1 MALSDERVTAERE
14 RKIRVYD
21 DQGFKT
27 RKKRKIRFLV
37 DFRTQGIREL
47 RADNVSSLWEGFS
60 RSILPKFAKLEKT
73 SDCNLRLVC
82 ASEGVQNQIVQ
93 DFEEISSVADFC
105 DRYVLFKLACN

>member
-27 RKKRKIRFLV
+27 RKKRKIGFLV

-47 RADNVSSLWEGFS
+47 RADNVL
-60 RSILPKFAKLEKT
+60 
-73 SDCNLRLVC
+73 
-82 ASEGVQNQIVQ
+82 
-93 DFEEISSVADFC
+93 
-105 DRYVLFKLACN
+105 

>member
-1 MALSDERVTAERE
+1 MALLDERVTAERE

-47 RADNVSSLWEGFS
+47 RADNVL
-60 RSILPKFAKLEKT
+60 
-73 SDCNLRLVC
+73 
-82 ASEGVQNQIVQ
+82 
-93 DFEEISSVADFC
+93 
-105 DRYVLFKLACN
+105 